1 MALALRLHS
10 IPFHLRFLASVFL
23 TFMGIFTLFR
33 LVTLAYNRPEYAWE
47 ARHAGAIWSAFS
59 IGFQFDLAVASYA
72 LLVPFAILSFG
83 YLLQRS
89 FLRLLWF
96 VRLYC
101 TAALL
106 IFLTISA
113 ADVPYFSFFN
123 SRLSAAAVNWK
134 NNLQVARFILT
145 EIRYYPVLL
154 VVGAGVWGA
163 GKFVSI
169 LWRRQG
175 VWKPQPIRIRI
186 LVTLFAAF
194 LLLCG
199 AWGGVVPRLPSMKSA
214 YFSENGFINQLPLN
228 PVHTWFDSYFSF
240 DFHRFSQIEA
250 RELVRRQFNVPDAG
264 FESPLARAHRFD
276 APPRK
281 WNVVLI
287 LLESMSALR
296 VGALGNTKGL
306 TPGLDSLARQSLF
319 FTRCYSNGIHTN
331 AGLYSSLYGMP
342 VIPLQ
347 HPMYTPLAMSNRF
360 TGLPVTLRENGYHTL
375 FFCTHPKTF
384 DNLDVF
390 LQNNGFETIS
400 DQQDY
405 PESEI
410 VNSWGVGDESLYRH
424 ALHTLDS
431 LSSAPKRQP
440 FFATL
445 LSITT
450 HPPYTI
456 PKFTKFKPRSA
467 DPVLITYEYADWAL
481 KSFLDSCAR
490 KPWYDQTIFVVLGDH
505 GVNSPAATDV
515 PLSYNHIPLIIHAP
529 ALFPTPRMTAA
540 LANQTDIFPTIMG
553 LLQIDYLQNTP
564 GYDLLREKRPF
575 VIFSQDQKLCVLDDD
590 YLYVARKSGKET
602 LFNHINGAPA
612 DLLSRYPLRV
622 DSMRRYACAQLQMIQ
637 WMLENKLTD

>member
-1 MALALRLHS
+1 MAQPQRLHI
-10 IPFHLRFLASVFL
+10 IPFHLRFLASIFL

-33 LVTLAYNRPEYAWE
+33 LVTLAYNRPAYVWE
-47 ARHAGAIWSAFS
+47 AQHAGAIGSAFS
-59 IGFQFDLAVASYA
+59 IGFQFDLTVASYA
-72 LLVPFAILSFG
+72 LFLPFSILSFA
-83 YLLQRS
+83 YLLQRT
-89 FLRLLWF
+89 FPRLFWF
-96 VRLYC
+96 ARFYC

-106 IFLTISA
+106 ICLTISA

-134 NNLQVARFILT
+134 NKLQVARGILT
-145 EIRYYPVLL
+145 EVHYYPVLL
-154 VVGAGVWGA
+154 VVGTGVWGA
-163 GKFVSI
+163 GKFVSM

-175 VWKPQPIRIRI
+175 EWKPQRAGIRVLI
-186 LVTLFAAF
+186 TLFAAF

-199 AWGGVVPRLPSMKSA
+199 AWGGVVPRLPDMKSA

-240 DFHRFSQIEA
+240 DFHRYSQTEA
-250 RELVRRQFNVPDAG
+250 REIVRRQFDVPDGG
-264 FESPLARAHRFD
+264 FESPLARERRFE

-281 WNVVLI
+281 WHVVLI

-296 VGALGNTKGL
+296 VGIFGDTKGL
-306 TPGLDSLARQSLF
+306 TPGLDSLARSSLF
-319 FTRCYSNGIHTN
+319 FSRCYYNGIHTN
-331 AGLYSSLYGMP
+331 AGLYSSLYGLP

-347 HPMYTPLAMSNRF
+347 HPMYSPLALNDRF
-360 TGLPVTLRENGYHTL
+360 TGLPVTLKENGYHTL

-400 DQQDY
+400 DQRDY

-410 VNSWGVGDESLYRH
+410 VNSWGVGVESLYRH

-431 LSSAPKRQP
+431 LGSAPEGKP

-481 KSFLDSCAR
+481 KSFLDSCAQ
-490 KPWYDQTIFVVLGDH
+490 KPWNDQTIFVILGDH
-505 GVNSPAATDV
+505 GVNAPSAYDV
-515 PLSYNHIPLIIHAP
+515 PLSYNHIPLIVHAP
-529 ALFPTPRMTAA
+529 ALFPNPRETNA

-553 LLQIDYLQNTP
+553 LLQIDYIQNTP

-575 VIFSQDQKLCVLDDD
+575 AIFSQDQKLCVLDKDF
-590 YLYVARKSGKET
+590 LYVARKSGKET
-602 LFNHINGAPA
+602 LFDYQNGDPA
-612 DLLSRYPLRV
+612 DLLRQYPHRA
-622 DSMRRYACAQLQMIQ
+622 DSMRRYACAQLQIIQ
-637 WMLENKLTD
+637 WMLENKQTK